1 MRNGGLAAVEVSI
14 FSIRRAGFVLKGARG
29 GFSLLELLVV
39 VAVTAILLS
48 LAIPSYRQ
56 YVQRGYRAEAVSAL
70 LSIAACQERVRSGG
84 GYFDTTR
91 CLDGVDSEHYEF
103 RLEPAGQTAS
113 MEFTASARPR
123 YREDGQPCGTLSI
136 DQAGSTH
143 AEGDPAQSADCWS
156 GR

>member
-1 MRNGGLAAVEVSI
+1 MSI
-14 FSIRRAGFVLKGARG
+14 FSIQRAGFVLKGARG

-48 LAIPSYRQ
+48 LAVPSYRQ
-56 YVQRGYRAEAVSAL
+56 YIQRGYRAEAVSAL
-70 LSIAACQERVRSGG
+70 LSIAACQERVRSGSS
-84 GYFDTTR
+84 YFDTTR

-113 MEFTASARPR
+113 MGFTASARPR
-123 YREDGQPCGTLSI
+123 YREDGPSCGTLSI

-143 AEGDPAQSADCWS
+143 AEGNAAHSADCWS